1 MAITDTTTLIV
12 AIQELVRDLTGELL
26 TGTATAGSS
35 TQITDTSSDSPI
47 RANNLPDDYYV
58 DRWYY
63 VRSGTNNGDERRI
76 YDSSGTSGTID
87 AERAH
92 GSSIDTSSVYD
103 IYPFSRSELKQA
115 INDALDRLMHED
127 WLLISE
133 LADGDMR
140 NSGTSD
146 WSGTDGSVTLS
157 KVTTTADRHFG
168 PQSLRVEN
176 NDASD
181 YAQNATAHN
190 VVSNRG
196 YRLEAVARI
205 ASGTANLIAY
215 DATNSA
221 AIDNIKSSELS
232 YDPGRAL
239 FRLVLNFTTPATCKQ
254 IRVRLSGDEASAD
267 IAWNYVSLMRT
278 GDREFLLPDEIEDP
292 RWVAK
297 MVWRLGSLGT
307 GDRDRENWFSV
318 ERGGGAGSPLR
329 VRTERLVQDGALW
342 AVCERPYAQLSSDS
356 DTTYAPRN
364 WLIAAGM
371 VELLTFREHLN
382 PNWNRQLGRAQARF
396 SRLSQRYQPNLPR
409 SYRMEEPF

>member
-47 RANNLPDDYYV
+47 RSNNLPDDYYV

-63 VRSGTNNGDERRI
+63 IRSGTNNGDERRI
-76 YDSSGTSGTID
+76 YDSSATSGTID

-92 GSSIDTSSVYD
+92 GSSIATSSVYD
-103 IYPFSRSELKQA
+103 IYPFSHSELKQA

-196 YRLEAVARI
+196 YRLEAGAPR

-215 DATNSA
+215 DATNS
-221 AIDNIKSSELS
+221 NQVNC
-232 YDPGRAL
+232 PMT
-239 FRLVLNFTTPATCKQ
+239 LVGL
-254 IRVRLSGDEASAD
+254 
-267 IAWNYVSLMRT
+267 Y
-278 GDREFLLPDEIEDP
+278 
-292 RWVAK
+292 
-297 MVWRLGSLGT
+297 LGL
-307 GDRDRENWFSV
+307 
-318 ERGGGAGSPLR
+318 
-329 VRTERLVQDGALW
+329 
-342 AVCERPYAQLSSDS
+342 C
-356 DTTYAPRN
+356 
-364 WLIAAGM
+364 
-371 VELLTFREHLN
+371 
-382 PNWNRQLGRAQARF
+382 
-396 SRLSQRYQPNLPR
+396 
-409 SYRMEEPF
+409 